1 MNFDERVCKFQVKSV
16 GLKNYYNILEIYAKD
31 SQALIDKH
39 LAELRSLM
47 DEPNH
52 PDKMEVELN
61 EEGMAEWFGILFDN
75 WYWMIF
81 CVFDLF

>member
-1 MNFDERVCKFQVKSV
+1 VNFDERVCKFQVKSV

-31 SQALIDKH
+31 TQTLIDKH

-47 DEPNH
+47 EGSND

-61 EEGMAEWFGILFDN
+61 EEGMAE
-75 WYWMIF
+75 
-81 CVFDLF
+81 